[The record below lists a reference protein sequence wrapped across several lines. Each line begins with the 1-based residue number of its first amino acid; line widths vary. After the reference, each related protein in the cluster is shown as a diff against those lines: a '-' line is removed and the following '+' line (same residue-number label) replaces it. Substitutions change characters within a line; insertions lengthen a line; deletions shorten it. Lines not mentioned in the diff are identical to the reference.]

1 MNWPKKSI
9 EGKIRKSLLGY
20 TIFIVVLLWTFQI
33 CLYQYLLQTMQR
45 RASCGPERRS
55 SAASG
60 RKILKKALK
69 ASL

>member
-33 CLYQYLLQTMQR
+33 AFINTYYQTMQQHEHPAGRKGDHPQR
-45 RASCGPERRS
+45 RAG
-55 SAASG
+55 
-60 RKILKKALK
+60 KF
-69 ASL
+69 

>member
-33 CLYQYLLQTMQR
+33 AFINTYYQTM
-45 RASCGPERRS
+45 
-55 SAASG
+55 
-60 RKILKKALK
+60 
-69 ASL
+69 